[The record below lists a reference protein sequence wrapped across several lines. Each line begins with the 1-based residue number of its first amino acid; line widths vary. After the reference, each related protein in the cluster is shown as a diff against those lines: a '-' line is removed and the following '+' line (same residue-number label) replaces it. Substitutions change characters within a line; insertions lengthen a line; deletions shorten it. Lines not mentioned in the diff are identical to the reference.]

1 MAITRSSSSPS
12 PVLKKKSKMGKKSL
26 ANKSKGKRPIID
38 DFDSDFEAPMPKR
51 VRPHSSKKSKLN
63 LEEPTLPEISGKKFQ
78 KSITHA
84 EDRTEVWDCK
94 FSPSDFYRS
103 KCVCTS
109 VYSVIDNIKNTL
121 SVNLLSLFRQTQFG
135 HFLDMPEFV
144 FHPQVVHSLL
154 LREVL
159 QPNPKEFWAKVAG
172 RCIRFSAEEFY
183 LISGLDCFGDCNK
196 LLFSQETN
204 QLVET
209 CFRGVKTIDNK
220 AIEDAFLGSRWGL
233 DESIGLK
240 MAVLY
245 FIQCF
250 LLSNTPDKEVSRFV
264 LDVVDSGR
272 WDEYCWGRESFE
284 LTIDSFKGRIE
295 HGIIMKNRKAEK
307 GGQYDGWYRAL
318 GCPWVF
324 TIWFYECC
332 PAMVNS
338 FCKRVSS
345 SIPRILNWSNTIVT
359 KNPTLRDLKGK
370 IFDLPLEKLK
380 IKNMRP
386 TDEERQQ
393 LQLDGL
399 FLDESID
406 ERGVAKQSFEGGSSS
421 KKSDS
426 ADIDW
431 MKSKLEML
439 SSNQSSL
446 AEDFIS
452 LRCFVDFNF
461 KSVMTVIKDIQE
473 KVNAIHRRPSD
484 EGKSSDELVTQDSDD
499 DPDDDD
505 DDDDAEDDEKQLPDP
520 ENIDSDSDDG
530 GELVKVGGDA
540 DDADKAVTAV
550 PSADVNPSED
560 VGGSDKNVKDVEK
573 PKGDESRL
581 KGDDFF
587 DGLSQ
592 LVIDDDQVVLA
603 GLEAVAKINVPAPN
617 PDVVG
622 EKSDALHTD
631 EETEDTVSDT
641 PLLDKRKRAPA
652 LKSPFV
658 DFGSADIG
666 STPMELMSSGSQ
678 SAGDD
683 RDFKMVTY
691 VKGLYALND
700 AFADPVSTEI
710 EAKFDF
716 WIGEGL
722 LKHPRHY
729 NCYEDGAKK
738 FTPGF
743 RLGVDYVEDKTWF
756 YHLATC
762 DMFMN
767 DSHMNTIFYYLRKKG
782 KYSSAVTLNFATTDC
797 LFDDSIQALYHKFNK
812 AKSMKTKMSH
822 IHAAHPIAHYIRGM
836 RIPCS
841 KPWYEADHVLFIIN
855 LRRESHWVFGRL
867 DVHERTLFLYNSLRT
882 AKMNAAARNAM
893 KAYSVLLPLF
903 FDLLGFWKNR
913 AQVPASVSDPT
924 APFRIVE
931 LSGLASQQK
940 NDCGAYVAAFA
951 EFFIHGKD
959 VPADFDIEVYRTRLA
974 SLFYSYG
981 QRKIDE
987 SIDSED
993 EKQTKSSKASKLKK

>member
-1 MAITRSSSSPS
+1 M
-12 PVLKKKSKMGKKSL
+12 L
-26 ANKSKGKRPIID
+26 
-38 DFDSDFEAPMPKR
+38 
-51 VRPHSSKKSKLN
+51 
-63 LEEPTLPEISGKKFQ
+63 Q
-78 KSITHA
+78 
-84 EDRTEVWDCK
+84 VWDCK

-109 VYSVIDNIKNTL
+109 VYSVINNIKNTL

-324 TIWFYECC
+324 TVWFYECC

-406 ERGVAKQSFEGGSSS
+406 ERGVAKQPFEGGSSS

-452 LRCFVDFNF
+452 LRCFVDLNF

-484 EGKSSDELVTQDSDD
+484 EVFILI
-499 DPDDDD
+499 
-505 DDDDAEDDEKQLPDP
+505 L
-520 ENIDSDSDDG
+520 
-530 GELVKVGGDA
+530 LF
-540 DDADKAVTAV
+540 
-550 PSADVNPSED
+550 
-560 VGGSDKNVKDVEK
+560 
-573 PKGDESRL
+573 R
-581 KGDDFF
+581 FF
-587 DGLSQ
+587 Y
-592 LVIDDDQVVLA
+592 IFFC
-603 GLEAVAKINVPAPN
+603 I
-617 PDVVG
+617 
-622 EKSDALHTD
+622 
-631 EETEDTVSDT
+631 VS
-641 PLLDKRKRAPA
+641 L
-652 LKSPFV
+652 
-658 DFGSADIG
+658 
-666 STPMELMSSGSQ
+666 
-678 SAGDD
+678 
-683 RDFKMVTY
+683 
-691 VKGLYALND
+691 
-700 AFADPVSTEI
+700 
-710 EAKFDF
+710 
-716 WIGEGL
+716 
-722 LKHPRHY
+722 
-729 NCYEDGAKK
+729 
-738 FTPGF
+738 
-743 RLGVDYVEDKTWF
+743 
-756 YHLATC
+756 
-762 DMFMN
+762 
-767 DSHMNTIFYYLRKKG
+767 
-782 KYSSAVTLNFATTDC
+782 
-797 LFDDSIQALYHKFNK
+797 
-812 AKSMKTKMSH
+812 
-822 IHAAHPIAHYIRGM
+822 
-836 RIPCS
+836 
-841 KPWYEADHVLFIIN
+841 
-855 LRRESHWVFGRL
+855 
-867 DVHERTLFLYNSLRT
+867 
-882 AKMNAAARNAM
+882 
-893 KAYSVLLPLF
+893 
-903 FDLLGFWKNR
+903 
-913 AQVPASVSDPT
+913 
-924 APFRIVE
+924 
-931 LSGLASQQK
+931 
-940 NDCGAYVAAFA
+940 
-951 EFFIHGKD
+951 
-959 VPADFDIEVYRTRLA
+959 
-974 SLFYSYG
+974 LFYLSFIYVG
-981 QRKIDE
+981 
-987 SIDSED
+987 
-993 EKQTKSSKASKLKK
+993 